1 MIRRRAPTDAELSAA
16 IGLPLLQ
23 PLNERELATL
33 VGPTSVAVYDEDS
46 HLFSAGD
53 AADRFFVVI
62 GGTVRLYATLPD
74 GKETTIAL
82 ISGPASFG
90 EAAMFSSGKFPVSG
104 SAAAG
109 TLLLHIG
116 AKEFLGALDAR
127 LALGLEMLRAMR
139 KWELRLLEDIR
150 QVKVMSPI
158 QRLAGYM
165 LSLCGAQAGPA
176 TIRLPARKALIAQ
189 QLGIKPETLSR
200 NLQRLAAA
208 GIASSG
214 DAISIPDTAILL
226 RIMRGEAVGE

>member
-1 MIRRRAPTDAELSAA
+1 MIRRRAPSDAELSAA

-23 PLNERELATL
+23 PLGERELAAL
-33 VGPTSVAVYDEDS
+33 VGPTSVAAYDEDS

-53 AADRFFVVI
+53 PADRFFVVI
-62 GGTVRLYATLPD
+62 SGAVRLYATLPD
-74 GKETTIAL
+74 GRETTIAL

-90 EAAMFSSGKFPVSG
+90 EAAMFSSARFPVSG
-104 SAAAG
+104 SVAAG

-127 LALGLEMLRAMR
+127 PALGLEMLRAMR

-150 QVKVMSPI
+150 QVKVMSPL

-165 LSLCGAQAGPA
+165 LSLCGAQEGAA

-200 NLQRLAAA
+200 NLQRLAAS

-226 RIMRGEAVGE
+226 RIIRGEIAS